1 MTSLQLILLGAQ
13 ILGSLHGYTLPIA
26 TQVVC
31 TMSCIE
37 FQVPKFRYC
46 VQLYTMYWVNY
57 IPKFRYRVQ
66 LYAMYWVN
74 YLNLGIMYIPVNG
87 LIVILPLSSAH

>member
-46 VQLYTMYWVNY
+46 IQLYTMY
-57 IPKFRYRVQ
+57 
-66 LYAMYWVN
+66 
-74 YLNLGIMYIPVNG
+74 LG
-87 LIVILPLSSAH
+87 